1 MIERT
6 LEPIFRQKCQES
18 KIVVLKGA
26 RRTGRLTLVSRVFN
40 LENSSIGLIDCSNKK
55 ELQIFRKG
63 GLDSLKTFSEGKKV
77 IIIRD
82 AQLLESLQDYIDF
95 AIENEVLE
103 NVVLIC
109 SFEPELHED
118 LWEALREQGLELN
131 LFPLSYSESAKFYGL
146 VQEDKELEQRLIY
159 GYYPEV
165 IMNQDESE
173 RIVSE
178 IIESS
183 IFTQLGASERI
194 NKKEN
199 LIKLLRHLAFNIG
212 KVISFNDLGRKCGL
226 DNETVERYVKLFAK
240 ANLLVL
246 ISSYNN
252 GHRYELKKSHVVYF
266 LDNGIRNALIRA
278 FQPLEFR
285 NDVEE
290 LWRNFVISERYKANQ
305 YAGKTPE
312 VFFWLTHTKQEVD
325 YLELNNGEA
334 FGVKMSWD
342 DSKKI
347 KIPTSFGE
355 LYPQVKVT
363 GISKKTFWTFLR
375 K

>member
-1 MIERT
+1 MIERI
-6 LEPIFRQKCQES
+6 LEPVLRQKCEES

-26 RRTGRLTLVSRVFN
+26 RRTGRLTLVSQIFR
-40 LENSSIGLIDCSNKK
+40 LDDPQIGTIDCSDKK
-55 ELQIFRKG
+55 ERKAM
-63 GLDSLKTFSEGKKV
+63 DSLQELKRFSQDKKV
-77 IIIRD
+77 VIIRD
-82 AQLLESLQDYIDF
+82 AQLLESLQEYIDF
-95 AIENEVLE
+95 AIELDALE
-103 NVVLIC
+103 NVLLIC

-131 LFPLSYSESAKFYGL
+131 LFPLSYPESAKFHGL
-146 VQEDKELEQRLIY
+146 VQEDKSLEHRLIY

-165 IMNQDESE
+165 VTQEDQAEKMI
-173 RIVSE
+173 SE

-194 NKKEN
+194 NKKEK
-199 LIKLLRHLAFNIG
+199 LVKLLRHLAFNIG
-212 KVISFNDLGRKCGL
+212 KVISFNDLGKKCGL

-240 ANLLVL
+240 ANLLIL
-246 ISSYNN
+246 IPSYNN

-312 VFFWLTHTKQEVD
+312 ICFWLTHTKQEVD
-325 YLELNNGEA
+325 YLELMEGEA
-334 FGVKMSWD
+334 FGAKMNWD

-347 KIPTSFGE
+347 KVPASFSE
-355 LYPQVKVT
+355 LYPKIRVSGV
-363 GISKKTFWTFLR
+363 SKKTFWTFLR

>member
-6 LEPIFRQKCQES
+6 LEPILRQKCKES
-18 KIVVLKGA
+18 KIVVLRGA
-26 RRTGRLTLVSRVFN
+26 RRTGRLTLVSRIFN
-40 LENSSIGLIDCSNKK
+40 LEDQQVGMIDCSNKK
-55 ELQIFRKG
+55 ELKQMNSIEQ
-63 GLDSLKTFSEGKKV
+63 LKQFSAGKKV
-77 IIIRD
+77 IVIRD
-82 AQLLESLQDYIDF
+82 AQLLEQLQDYIDF
-95 AIENEVLE
+95 AIDSDSLE
-103 NVVLIC
+103 NIILIC

-118 LWEALREQGLELN
+118 LWEALRDQGLELN
-131 LFPLSYSESAKFYGL
+131 LFPLSYAESAKFHGL

-165 IMNQDESE
+165 ILNQAEAENIISG
-173 RIVSE
+173 
-178 IIESS
+178 IIETS

-212 KVISFNDLGRKCGL
+212 KVISFNDLGKKCNL

-305 YAGKTPE
+305 YADKNPE

-325 YLELNNGEA
+325 YLEIENEEA
-334 FGVKMSWD
+334 FGVKMRWE

-347 KIPTSFGE
+347 KVPASFQE
-355 LYPQVKVT
+355 LYPQIKVT
-363 GISKKTFWTFLR
+363 GVNKKTFWTFLR

>member
-1 MIERT
+1 MIERILEST
-6 LEPIFRQKCQES
+6 LREKCRES

-26 RRTGRLTLVSRVFN
+26 RRTGRLTLVSQIFN
-40 LENSSIGLIDCSNKK
+40 LEDSGIGMIDCSNKK
-55 ELQIFRKG
+55 ERKAMN
-63 GLDSLKTFSEGKKV
+63 SLEQLKRFSGDKKV
-77 IIIRD
+77 VVIRD
-82 AQLLESLQDYIDF
+82 AQLLENLQGYIDF
-95 AIENEVLE
+95 AIELDSLE
-103 NVVLIC
+103 NLILIC

-131 LFPLSYSESAKFYGL
+131 LFPLSYSESAKFHGL
-146 VQEDKELEQRLIY
+146 VQEDKFLEQRLIY

-165 IMNQDESE
+165 VTNESE
-173 RIVSE
+173 AEKLVSE

-199 LIKLLRHLAFNIG
+199 LIRLLRHLAFNIG
-212 KVISFNDLGRKCGL
+212 KVISFNDLGKKCGL

-266 LDNGIRNALIRA
+266 LDNGIRNGLIRA

-290 LWRNFVISERYKANQ
+290 LWKNFVISERFKANE
-305 YAGKTPE
+305 YAVKRPE

-325 YLELNNGEA
+325 YLEINEGEA
-334 FGVKMSWD
+334 FGAKMSWD

-347 KIPTSFGE
+347 KVPASFTE
-355 LYPQVKVT
+355 LYPQIKVT

>member
-6 LEPIFRQKCQES
+6 LEPILREKCRES

-26 RRTGRLTLVSRVFN
+26 RRTGRLTLVSRIFN
-40 LENSSIGLIDCSNKK
+40 LEDSQVGIIDCFNKK
-55 ELQIFRKG
+55 ERKQ
-63 GLDSLKTFSEGKKV
+63 LNSLKELKAFSEGKKV
-77 IIIRD
+77 VIIRD
-82 AQLLESLQDYIDF
+82 AQLLEPLQDYVDF
-95 AIENEVLE
+95 AIESDSLE
-103 NVVLIC
+103 NLILIC

-118 LWEALREQGLELN
+118 LWEALRDQGLELN
-131 LFPLSYSESAKFYGL
+131 LFPLSYAESAKFHGL
-146 VQEDKELEQRLIY
+146 VQEDKDLEQRLIY

-165 IMNQDESE
+165 IVNPETAEKTISDLLET
-173 RIVSE
+173 
-178 IIESS
+178 S

-199 LIKLLRHLAFNIG
+199 LIRLLRHLAFNIG
-212 KVISFNDLGRKCGL
+212 KVISFNDLGKKCSL

-246 ISSYNN
+246 ITSYNN
-252 GHRYELKKSHVVYF
+252 GNRYELKKSHVVYF

-290 LWRNFVISERYKANQ
+290 LWRNFVISERFKANQ
-305 YAGKTPE
+305 YAGKDPE

-325 YLELNNGEA
+325 YLEVSGGEA
-334 FGVKMSWD
+334 FGVKMCWD

-347 KIPTSFGE
+347 KVPASFRE
-355 LYPQVKVT
+355 LYPQIKVT
-363 GISKKTFWTFLR
+363 GINRKTFWTFLR

>member
-1 MIERT
+1 MIERI
-6 LEPIFRQKCQES
+6 LEPVLRQKCEES

-26 RRTGRLTLVSRVFN
+26 RRTGRLTLVSQIFR
-40 LENSSIGLIDCSNKK
+40 LDDPQIGMIDCSDKK
-55 ELQIFRKG
+55 ERKAI
-63 GLDSLKTFSEGKKV
+63 DSLHELKRFSQDKKV
-77 IIIRD
+77 VIIRD
-82 AQLLESLQDYIDF
+82 AQLLENLQEYIDF
-95 AIENEVLE
+95 AIELDFLE
-103 NVVLIC
+103 NVLLIC

-131 LFPLSYSESAKFYGL
+131 LFPLSYPESAKFYGL
-146 VQEDKELEQRLIY
+146 VQEDKDLEQRLIY

-165 IMNQDESE
+165 VTQEDQAEKMI
-173 RIVSE
+173 SE

-194 NKKEN
+194 NKKEK
-199 LIKLLRHLAFNIG
+199 LVKLLRHLAFNIG
-212 KVISFNDLGRKCGL
+212 KVISFNDLGKKCGL

-240 ANLLVL
+240 ANLLIL
-246 ISSYNN
+246 IPSYNN

-290 LWRNFVISERYKANQ
+290 LWKNFVISERYKANQ

-312 VFFWLTHTKQEVD
+312 ICFWLTHTKQEVD
-325 YLELNNGEA
+325 YLEIMEDEA
-334 FGVKMSWD
+334 FGAKMNWD

-347 KIPTSFGE
+347 KVPASFSE
-355 LYPQVKVT
+355 LYPQIRVSGV
-363 GISKKTFWTFLR
+363 SKKTFWTFLR

>member
-1 MIERT
+1 M
-6 LEPIFRQKCQES
+6 
-18 KIVVLKGA
+18 
-26 RRTGRLTLVSRVFN
+26 
-40 LENSSIGLIDCSNKK
+40 
-55 ELQIFRKG
+55 
-63 GLDSLKTFSEGKKV
+63 DSLKELKRFSQDKKV
-77 IIIRD
+77 VIIRD
-82 AQLLESLQDYIDF
+82 AQLLETLQEFVDF
-95 AIENEVLE
+95 AIELDSLE
-103 NVVLIC
+103 NLLMIC

-131 LFPLSYSESAKFYGL
+131 LFPVSYSESAKFSGL
-146 VQEDKELEQRLIY
+146 VQEDKNLEERLIF

-165 IMNQDESE
+165 VMQPEEAE

-194 NKKEN
+194 NKKEK

-212 KVISFNDLGRKCGL
+212 KVISFNDLGKKCGL
-226 DNETVERYVKLFAK
+226 DNETVERYVKLFSK

-246 ISSYNN
+246 IPSYHND
-252 GHRYELKKSHVVYF
+252 HRYELKKSHVVYF
-266 LDNGIRNALIRA
+266 LDNGIRNGLIRA
-278 FQPLEFR
+278 FQPMEFR
-285 NDVEE
+285 NDAEE
-290 LWRNFVISERYKANQ
+290 LWKNLVISERYKANQ
-305 YAGKTPE
+305 YAGKFPE
-312 VFFWLTHTKQEVD
+312 VFFWLTHTKQEID

-334 FGVKMSWD
+334 FGVKMSWN

-347 KIPTSFGE
+347 KIPASFGE
-355 LYPQVKVT
+355 LYPQIKVT

>member
-6 LEPIFRQKCQES
+6 LEPILRQKCQES

-26 RRTGRLTLVSRVFN
+26 RRTGRLTLLSRIFN
-40 LENSSIGLIDCSNKK
+40 LEDSNIGIIDCSNKK
-55 ELQIFRKG
+55 ERKSM
-63 GLDSLKTFSEGKKV
+63 DSLSQLKSFSQDKKV

-82 AQLLESLQDYIDF
+82 AQLLETLQEYIDF
-95 AIENEVLE
+95 AIELDSLE
-103 NVVLIC
+103 NLILIC

-131 LFPLSYSESAKFYGL
+131 VFPVSYSESAKFHGL
-146 VQEDKELEQRLIY
+146 VQEDKSLEQRLIF

-165 IMNQDESE
+165 VMQEDQAE

-212 KVISFNDLGRKCGL
+212 KVISFNDLGKKCGL

-266 LDNGIRNALIRA
+266 LDNGIRNGLIRA

-290 LWRNFVISERYKANQ
+290 LWKNLVISERFKANQ

-325 YLELNNGEA
+325 YLEINGNEA
-334 FGVKMSWD
+334 FGAKMSLD

-347 KIPTSFGE
+347 KVPASFLE
-355 LYPQVKVT
+355 LYPQIKVT

>member
-6 LEPIFRQKCQES
+6 LEPILRQKCQES

-26 RRTGRLTLVSRVFN
+26 RRTGRLTLISRIFN
-40 LENSSIGLIDCSNKK
+40 LEDSSVGTIDCSNKK
-55 ELQIFRKG
+55 ERKAM
-63 GLDSLKTFSEGKKV
+63 DSLKELKTFSQDKKV
-77 IIIRD
+77 VIIRD
-82 AQLLESLQDYIDF
+82 AQLLETLQEYIDF
-95 AIENEVLE
+95 AIELDSLE
-103 NVVLIC
+103 NVILIC

-131 LFPLSYSESAKFYGL
+131 VFPISYSESAKFHGL
-146 VQEDKELEQRLIY
+146 VQEDKSLEQRLIY

-165 IMNQDESE
+165 VMQEDQAEK
-173 RIVSE
+173 IVSE

-194 NKKEN
+194 NKKDN

-212 KVISFNDLGRKCGL
+212 KVISFNDLGKKCGL

-246 ISSYNN
+246 ISSYSN

-278 FQPLEFR
+278 YQPLEFR

-290 LWRNFVISERYKANQ
+290 LWKNFVISERFKANQ
-305 YAGKTPE
+305 YAGKNPE

-325 YLELNNGEA
+325 YLEINGDGA
-334 FGVKMSWD
+334 FGAKMSWE

-347 KIPTSFGE
+347 KVPASFQE
-355 LYPQVKVT
+355 LYPQIKVT
-363 GISKKTFWTFLR
+363 AISKKTFWTFLR

>member
-1 MIERT
+1 MIERI
-6 LEPIFRQKCQES
+6 LEPVLREKCRES

-26 RRTGRLTLVSRVFN
+26 RRTGRLSLVSRIFN
-40 LENSSIGLIDCSNKK
+40 LEDSAVGIIDCSNKK
-55 ELQIFRKG
+55 ERKTFH
-63 GLDSLKTFSEGKKV
+63 SPEALKSFSEGKKV
-77 IIIRD
+77 IVIRD
-82 AQLLESLQDYIDF
+82 AQLLESLQEYVDF
-95 AIENEVLE
+95 AIESDALE
-103 NVVLIC
+103 NLVLIC

-118 LWEALREQGLELN
+118 LWEALRDQGLELN
-131 LFPLSYSESAKFYGL
+131 LFPLSYPESAKFHGL
-146 VQEDKELEQRLIY
+146 VQEDKSLEQRLIY

-165 IMNQDESE
+165 ITQEDQAEKLISD
-173 RIVSE
+173 

-194 NKKEN
+194 TKKEN

-212 KVISFNDLGRKCGL
+212 KVISFNDLGKKCGL

-246 ISSYNN
+246 IPSYNN

-290 LWRNFVISERYKANQ
+290 LWKNFVISERFKANQ
-305 YAGKTPE
+305 YAGRTPE
-312 VFFWLTHTKQEVD
+312 VYFWLTHTKQEVD
-325 YLELNNGEA
+325 YLEITNGEA
-334 FGVKMSWD
+334 FGAKMSWD

-347 KIPTSFGE
+347 KVPASFTE
-355 LYPQVKVT
+355 LYPQIKVT

>member
-6 LEPIFRQKCQES
+6 LEPILRQKCQES

-26 RRTGRLTLVSRVFN
+26 RRTGRLTLVSRIFN
-40 LENSSIGLIDCSNKK
+40 LEDSRIGMIDCSNKK
-55 ELQIFRKG
+55 ERKAM
-63 GLDSLKTFSEGKKV
+63 DSMKELKTFSQHKRV
-77 IIIRD
+77 VIIRD
-82 AQLLESLQDYIDF
+82 AQLLETLQEYIDF
-95 AIENEVLE
+95 AIELDSLE
-103 NVVLIC
+103 NLILIC

-131 LFPLSYSESAKFYGL
+131 VFPISYSESAKFHGL
-146 VQEDKELEQRLIY
+146 VQEDKSLEQRLIY

-165 IMNQDESE
+165 VMQEDQAE
-173 RIVSE
+173 RMVSE

-194 NKKEN
+194 NKKDN

-212 KVISFNDLGRKCGL
+212 KVISFNDLGKKCGL

-240 ANLLVL
+240 ANILVL
-246 ISSYNN
+246 ISSYSN

-278 FQPLEFR
+278 YQPLEFR

-290 LWRNFVISERYKANQ
+290 LWKNLVISERFKANQ
-305 YAGKTPE
+305 YAGKNPE

-325 YLELNNGEA
+325 YLEINGSEL
-334 FGVKMSWD
+334 FGAKMSWD

-347 KIPTSFGE
+347 KVPASFQE
-355 LYPQVKVT
+355 LYPQIKVT

>member
-1 MIERT
+1 MIERILEST
-6 LEPIFRQKCQES
+6 LREKCRES

-26 RRTGRLTLVSRVFN
+26 RRTGRLTLVSQIFE
-40 LENSSIGLIDCSNKK
+40 LEDPKIGIIDCSDKK
-55 ELQIFRKG
+55 ERKAMN
-63 GLDSLKTFSEGKKV
+63 SLEELKNFSREKKV
-77 IIIRD
+77 VVIRD
-82 AQLLESLQDYIDF
+82 AQLLENLQEYVDF
-95 AIENEVLE
+95 AIELDSLE
-103 NVVLIC
+103 NLLLIC

-131 LFPLSYSESAKFYGL
+131 LFPLSYSESAKFHGL
-146 VQEDKELEQRLIY
+146 VQEDKSLEQRLIF

-165 IMNQDESE
+165 LTNENEAEKVVSD
-173 RIVSE
+173 IV
-178 IIESS
+178 ESS

-212 KVISFNDLGRKCGL
+212 KVISFNDLGKKCGL

-290 LWRNFVISERYKANQ
+290 LWKNFVISERFKANE
-305 YAGKTPE
+305 YAGKKPE

-325 YLELNNGEA
+325 YLEINGSEA
-334 FGVKMSWD
+334 FGVKMSWE

-347 KIPTSFGE
+347 KVPASFTQ
-355 LYPQVKVT
+355 LYPQIKVS
-363 GISKKTFWTFLR
+363 GITKKTFWSFLR

>member
-1 MIERT
+1 MIERILEST
-6 LEPIFRQKCQES
+6 LREKCRES

-26 RRTGRLTLVSRVFN
+26 RRSGRLTLVSQIFD
-40 LENSSIGLIDCSNKK
+40 LQDSHIGIIDCSNKK
-55 ELQIFRKG
+55 ERKAMN
-63 GLDSLKTFSEGKKV
+63 SLEQLKSFSRDKKV
-77 IIIRD
+77 VIIRD
-82 AQLLESLQDYIDF
+82 AQLLENLQEYIDF
-95 AIENEVLE
+95 AIELNSLE
-103 NVVLIC
+103 NLLLIC

-131 LFPLSYSESAKFYGL
+131 LFPLSYSESAKFHGL
-146 VQEDKELEQRLIY
+146 VQEDKSLEQRLIY

-165 IMNQDESE
+165 VTNENE
-173 RIVSE
+173 AEKLVSE

-212 KVISFNDLGRKCGL
+212 KVISFNDLGKKCGL

-266 LDNGIRNALIRA
+266 LDNGIRNGLIRA

-285 NDVEE
+285 NDGEE
-290 LWRNFVISERYKANQ
+290 LWKNFVISERFKANE
-305 YAGKTPE
+305 YARKKPE
-312 VFFWLTHTKQEVD
+312 VFFWLTHTKQEID
-325 YLELNNGEA
+325 YLEINEGEA
-334 FGVKMSWD
+334 FGAKISWD

-347 KIPTSFGE
+347 KVPASFTE
-355 LYPQVKVT
+355 IYPQIKVS

>member
-6 LEPIFRQKCQES
+6 LEPILRQKCNES

-26 RRTGRLTLVSRVFN
+26 RRTGRLTLVSRVFD
-40 LENSSIGLIDCSNKK
+40 LENPATGIIDCSNKK
-55 ELQIFRKG
+55 ERKAMG
-63 GLDSLKTFSEGKKV
+63 SLEQLKEFSREKKV
-77 IIIRD
+77 VIIRD
-82 AQLLESLQDYIDF
+82 AQLLENLQEYVDF
-95 AIENEVLE
+95 AIELDSLE
-103 NVVLIC
+103 NLLLIC
-109 SFEPELHED
+109 SFEPDLHED
-118 LWEALREQGLELN
+118 LWEALRDQGLELV
-131 LFPLSYSESAKFYGL
+131 LFPLSYSESAKFHGL
-146 VQEDKELEQRLIY
+146 VQEDKFLEDRLIY

-165 IMNQDESE
+165 VMQPEQSE
-173 RIVSE
+173 RIISE

-183 IFTQLGASERI
+183 IFTRLGASERI
-194 NKKEN
+194 NKKDK

-212 KVISFNDLGRKCGL
+212 KMISFNDLGKKCGL

-246 ISSYNN
+246 IPSYNN

-285 NDVEE
+285 NDAEE
-290 LWRNFVISERYKANQ
+290 LWKNFVVSERFKANQ

-325 YLELNNGEA
+325 YLEITERET
-334 FGVKMSWD
+334 FGAKMSWE

-347 KIPTSFGE
+347 KIPASFQE
-355 LYPQVKVT
+355 LYPQVKVN
-363 GISKKTFWTFLR
+363 GITKKTFWTFLR

>member
-1 MIERT
+1 MIERI
-6 LEPIFRQKCQES
+6 LEPILRQKCEES

-26 RRTGRLTLVSRVFN
+26 RRTGRLTLVSQIFN
-40 LENSSIGLIDCSNKK
+40 LEDPKIGIIDCSNKK
-55 ELQIFRKG
+55 ERKAMNA
-63 GLDSLKTFSEGKKV
+63 LHELKGFSQDKKV
-77 IIIRD
+77 VIIRD
-82 AQLLESLQDYIDF
+82 AQLLENLQEYIDF
-95 AIENEVLE
+95 AIELDSLE
-103 NVVLIC
+103 NLLLIC
-109 SFEPELHED
+109 SFEPDLHED

-131 LFPLSYSESAKFYGL
+131 LFPLSYPESAKFHGL
-146 VQEDKELEQRLIY
+146 VQEDKFLEQRLIY

-165 IMNQDESE
+165 VMNENQSE
-173 RIVSE
+173 TLISQ

-212 KVISFNDLGRKCGL
+212 KVISFNDLGKKCGL

-290 LWRNFVISERYKANQ
+290 LWKNFVISERFKANE
-305 YAGKTPE
+305 YAGRKPE

-325 YLELNNGEA
+325 YLEITGGEA
-334 FGVKMSWD
+334 FGAKMSWE

-347 KIPTSFGE
+347 KVPASFSE
-355 LYPQVKVT
+355 LYPQIKVT
-363 GISKKTFWTFLR
+363 GITKKTFWTFLR

>member
-1 MIERT
+1 MIERI
-6 LEPIFRQKCQES
+6 LEPILREKCRES

-26 RRTGRLTLVSRVFN
+26 RRTGRLALVSKVFR
-40 LENSSIGLIDCSNKK
+40 LEDPTVGIIDCSDKK
-55 ELQIFRKG
+55 ERKTMN
-63 GLDSLKTFSEGKKV
+63 SLAELKAFSQDKKAM
-77 IIIRD
+77 IIRD
-82 AQLLESLQDYIDF
+82 AQLLENLQEYIDF
-95 AIENEVLE
+95 AIESHSLE
-103 NVVLIC
+103 NVILIC

-118 LWEALREQGLELN
+118 LWEALREQGLELT
-131 LFPLSYSESAKFYGL
+131 LFPVSYPESAKFHGL
-146 VQEDKELEQRLIY
+146 VQEDKSLEQRLIY
-159 GYYPEV
+159 GYYPEAV
-165 IMNQDESE
+165 MHEEQAEKL
-173 RIVSE
+173 VSE

-199 LIKLLRHLAFNIG
+199 LIRLLRHLAFNIG
-212 KVISFNDLGRKCGL
+212 KVISFNDLGKKCGL

-246 ISSYNN
+246 IPSFNN

-266 LDNGIRNALIRA
+266 LDNGIRNGLIRA

-290 LWRNFVISERYKANQ
+290 LWKNFVISERFKANE
-305 YAGKTPE
+305 YAGKKPE

-325 YLELNNGEA
+325 YLEIINGEA
-334 FGVKMSWD
+334 FGAKMSWE

-347 KIPTSFGE
+347 KIPASFTE
-355 LYPQVKVT
+355 LYPQIKVT
-363 GISKKTFWTFLR
+363 GINKKTFWTFLR